1 MASSYMQTRRQIN
14 EKVLG
19 KERIDCSSFV
29 VGFIFSADGATQ
41 AKSSRPTSRTG
52 GYAGTE

>member
-1 MASSYMQTRRQIN
+1 MQTRRQIN

-19 KERIDCSSFV
+19 NTRTDCSSSV
-29 VGFIFSADGATQ
+29 IRFIFSADGATQ

-52 GYAGTE
+52 GYACTE